1 MPRISISVCDLVR
14 GKEPGREFNLWAERN
29 RFYTRRKKPRAEI
42 TTCVCVC
49 DHLGFHSSRTDL
61 WYCLKGNTSR
71 RAHVCACL
79 CVIVSGQYRG
89 TKTGECVDL
98 GASWFT
104 TTHTRTW
111 HQVWG
116 HGSSRLF
123 LFQILHKM
131 EFNRFSYVL
140 LMLFSQNSFISL
152 DRLVFVVWRLLSGC
166 CLPSAVGFSSSYP
179 TVVIDCRG
187 DVHAMTSVLYLSLAC
202 VVSGYTKRVRGD
214 VLVFLATVEKL

>member
-1 MPRISISVCDLVR
+1 M
-14 GKEPGREFNLWAERN
+14 
-29 RFYTRRKKPRAEI
+29 
-42 TTCVCVC
+42 CVW
-49 DHLGFHSSRTDL
+49 SSRLSQQQDGPLVLSKRKHKQT
-61 WYCLKGNTSR
+61 CT
-71 RAHVCACL
+71 CARL

-104 TTHTRTW
+104 TTHTHTHTRTW

-152 DRLVFVVWRLLSGC
+152 DRLVFVVWRILSGC
-166 CLPSAVGFSSSYP
+166 CLLSAVGFSSSYP

-214 VLVFLATVEKL
+214 VLVF

>member
-1 MPRISISVCDLVR
+1 MCAR
-14 GKEPGREFNLWAERN
+14 
-29 RFYTRRKKPRAEI
+29 
-42 TTCVCVC
+42 VCV
-49 DHLGFHSSRTDL
+49 LSSLDNIEEQRQESVLTWGPVGSL
-61 WYCLKGNTSR
+61 P
-71 RAHVCACL
+71 H
-79 CVIVSGQYRG
+79 
-89 TKTGECVDL
+89 
-98 GASWFT
+98 
-104 TTHTRTW
+104 THTRTW

-123 LFQILHKM
+123 LFQILHEM
-131 EFNRFSYVL
+131 EFNRFSYLL

-166 CLPSAVGFSSSYP
+166 CLLSAVGFSSSYP

-214 VLVFLATVEKL
+214 VLVF